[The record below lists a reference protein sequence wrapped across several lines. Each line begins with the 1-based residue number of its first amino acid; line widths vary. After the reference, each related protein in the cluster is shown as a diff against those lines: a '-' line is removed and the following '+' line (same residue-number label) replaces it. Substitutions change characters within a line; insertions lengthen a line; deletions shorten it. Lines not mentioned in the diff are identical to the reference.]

1 MRKIGIIAEY
11 NPFHNGHI
19 YHIQKIKELYPDSLL
34 ILVLNGYFLE
44 RGEIS
49 VISKENKTKLALKND
64 IDIVLELPVIYGTQ
78 SSDTFAEASINIL
91 QNFQI
96 EEIIFGSESTNI
108 EKIQEIAKEQIE
120 KKFTFKIKDKTQN
133 YPTLLA
139 KNLNIPNIIPPNDL
153 LAISYCKAI
162 FKNHYSIKTTP
173 ILRTSSY
180 HNITSSEPI
189 ISASNIRHK
198 RKNQENIHKYLPADA
213 LNSWQEVDMQKL
225 FEFLK
230 YRILTDNHLD
240 SYIDVTEGLDF
251 KMKKEIK
258 NAKNYEEFIKNLKS
272 KRYTYNR
279 INRMLIH
286 VLLGHQKKIA
296 KESLSYIKVLGF
308 SKKGQ
313 EYLNSIRKNIQI
325 PLTPIKDSIQYQ
337 EEIKASLLYDML
349 THSQSSLFDI
359 QNKPVIYTKETS
371 KESNQK

>member
-1 MRKIGIIAEY
+1 
-11 NPFHNGHI
+11 
-19 YHIQKIKELYPDSLL
+19 
-34 ILVLNGYFLE
+34 
-44 RGEIS
+44 
-49 VISKENKTKLALKND
+49 
-64 IDIVLELPVIYGTQ
+64 
-78 SSDTFAEASINIL
+78 
-91 QNFQI
+91 
-96 EEIIFGSESTNI
+96 
-108 EKIQEIAKEQIE
+108 
-120 KKFTFKIKDKTQN
+120 
-133 YPTLLA
+133 
-139 KNLNIPNIIPPNDL
+139 
-153 LAISYCKAI
+153 
-162 FKNHYSIKTTP
+162 
-173 ILRTSSY
+173 
-180 HNITSSEPI
+180 
-189 ISASNIRHK
+189 
-198 RKNQENIHKYLPADA
+198 
-213 LNSWQEVDMQKL
+213 MQKL

-296 KESLSYIKVLGF
+296 KEPLSYIKILGF

-349 THSQSSLFDI
+349 THSQNSLFDI
-359 QNKPVIYTKETS
+359 QNKPIIYTKETS